1 MNIWRENWKPYTALL
16 LGVVAILMAAWYV
29 VPVRGA
35 EKICGVASWYGGLHH
50 GRKTASGETFN
61 QWAMT
66 AAMPSLARMGE
77 TWRVTFKRKSVD
89 VKITDFGPHKSLN
102 RVIDLSRGAAREIGL
117 EHAGVGRVCMVRLR

>member
-1 MNIWRENWKPYTALL
+1 MNRAAVICLIVAAALAL
-16 LGVVAILMAAWYV
+16 VAMQPGPSI
-29 VPVRGA
+29 GA
-35 EKICGVASWYGGLHH
+35 DKICGTASWYGGKHD
-50 GRKTASGETFN
+50 GRRTASGKIFN

>member
-1 MNIWRENWKPYTALL
+1 MTR
-16 LGVVAILMAAWYV
+16 AAWACLIV
-29 VPVRGA
+29 AAALALVAMQPGPSIGA
-35 EKICGVASWYGGLHH
+35 DKICGTASWYGGKHD
-50 GRKTASGETFN
+50 GRRTASGKIFN